1 MSYDNFDLDAHDRF
15 LLRALRQASSTT
27 QQRVLQLLG
36 HEVDNNERLDYAS
49 QRIEAL
55 AREAQHEQQRADS
68 AQDSL
73 EQHRQL
79 SLEAEERAQK
89 HAKRADHYASH
100 LHGLYQ
106 QLSEKPTKM
115 ALPQTLRV
123 MADEIHELLADYDD
137 EPEPSETELRQR
149 HGRRY
154 V

>member
-1 MSYDNFDLDAHDRF
+1 MSYENLDLDAYDRF
-15 LLRALRQASSTT
+15 LLHALRQAGSTT
-27 QQRVLQLLG
+27 QQRALRLLG
-36 HEVDNNERLDYAS
+36 HDVDDNERLNYAS

-73 EQHRQL
+73 EQYRQL
-79 SLEAEERAQK
+79 SVTAEERAQK
-89 HAKRADHYASH
+89 HAKRADAYASH

-137 EPEPSETELRQR
+137 EPKPL
-149 HGRRY
+149 
-154 V
+154 

>member
-1 MSYDNFDLDAHDRF
+1 MSYDNLDLDAYDRF
-15 LLRALRQASSTT
+15 LLHALRQAGSTT
-27 QQRVLQLLG
+27 QQRALQLLG
-36 HEVDNNERLDYAS
+36 HKRHEHGDAAA

-73 EQHRQL
+73 EQYRQL

-106 QLSEKPTKM
+106 QLFGQSPKTM
-115 ALPQTLRV
+115 SPQTLRV

-149 HGRRY
+149 HG
-154 V
+154 